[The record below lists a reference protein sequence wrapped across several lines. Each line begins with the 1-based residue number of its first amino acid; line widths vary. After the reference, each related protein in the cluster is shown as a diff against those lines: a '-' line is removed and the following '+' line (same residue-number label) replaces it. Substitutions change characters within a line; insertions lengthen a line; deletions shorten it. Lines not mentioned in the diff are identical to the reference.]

1 MQKKASAPSVV
12 SYDHFESDSAS
23 AVPSHAVQKVFLSHP
38 AIVLLVDHN
47 QKCLWWNH
55 AADAVL
61 GAQFPESE
69 VFLKDVIFGVGDCCK
84 EAEKGR
90 NCEVL
95 FISVAGG
102 LVMTEAMLSE
112 VMIEEY
118 GKCTLIIA
126 TNKSQERTR
135 HSRRENTSMQTEEFE
150 TIVRVSPVTAVRF
163 SVQNDL
169 FPNYISDSIKQ
180 FGYTPRD
187 FYTGKRCFWSIL
199 HHEDIGFVKSAIR
212 ESLKRMVPNLTLNF
226 RVLTAMGQIRS
237 IEGFFHL
244 RDYHTSTLREFQCVL
259 IDITGMDTG
268 TETVPFSEYLMQGK
282 FPIKLVE

>member
-1 MQKKASAPSVV
+1 MQKKASAPSEVRY
-12 SYDHFESDSAS
+12 SHSDTAS
-23 AVPSHAVQKVFLSHP
+23 AVSSHAVQQVFLSHP
-38 AIVLLVDHN
+38 SIVLLIDQN
-47 QKCLWWNH
+47 QRCLWWNH

-61 GAQFPESE
+61 GVQYPGKE
-69 VFLKDVIFGVGDCCK
+69 VYLRDVVFGAGDFHRQA
-84 EAEKGR
+84 EAGKNGGET
-90 NCEVL
+90 L
-95 FISVAGG
+95 FIGAEGG
-102 LVMTEAMLSE
+102 LVMTEAILSE
-112 VMIEEY
+112 VLVTEH
-118 GKCTLIIA
+118 GVCTLIIA
-126 TNKSQERTR
+126 SNTSQEQTR

-150 TIVRVSPVTAVRF
+150 TIVSLSPVTAVRF
-163 SVQNDL
+163 SVQDDL
-169 FPNYISDSIKQ
+169 YPNYISDSIKQ

-187 FYTGKRCFWSIL
+187 FYTRKRCFWSIL